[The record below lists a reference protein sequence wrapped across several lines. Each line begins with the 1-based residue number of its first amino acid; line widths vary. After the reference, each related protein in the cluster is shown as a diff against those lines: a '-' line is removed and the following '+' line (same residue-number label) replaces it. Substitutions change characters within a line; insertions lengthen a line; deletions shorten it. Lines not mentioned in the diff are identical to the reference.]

1 MQCIEEQATA
11 LKQQKGIALQPLRR
25 YKKALPTQFIHR
37 HTKDSPIM
45 PSVHITLHY
54 LMIISAA
61 IFLAST
67 SADCSE
73 NACGPTTS
81 GEVQTIKLNLDNE
94 ALIQKIKQLESI
106 RAIPVERLRQK
117 KAIRLKEIAADVKI
131 QRQSTSDF
139 EGFVKWMSA
148 NLAGYNRY
156 IQAGSYAAVVA
167 KMLPIPYAGQASIF
181 TKFVAQFT
189 VALNAA
195 SVSITNYL
203 NSSQKFIAMAEAID
217 PAKPLDEKAISETA
231 HFADQKLLKD
241 MADAQLKLAT
251 VSDLSSGALSFLQ
264 SVNHYVSGTDE
275 YWNKAKG
282 IFRKDVDP
290 KEKSFISENTNS
302 LKIQADR
309 FNNRL
314 KVFEELGKKE
324 TASVKTLAVFDE
336 LTAEATSGLL
346 K

>member
-1 MQCIEEQATA
+1 
-11 LKQQKGIALQPLRR
+11 
-25 YKKALPTQFIHR
+25 
-37 HTKDSPIM
+37 M
-45 PSVHITLHY
+45 PSLPFTIRQFS
-54 LMIISAA
+54 IISALLLLNA
-61 IFLAST
+61 APGT
-67 SADCSE
+67 SAE
-73 NACGPTTS
+73 NACGPMTPA
-81 GEVQTIKLNLDNE
+81 EEQTLKMVTDNE
-94 ALIQKIKQLESI
+94 LLTQKIRQLESI
-106 RAIPVERLRQK
+106 KAIPIERLRQK
-117 KAIRLKEIAADVKI
+117 KVQRLKTIAADVKV

-167 KMLPIPYAGQASIF
+167 RMLPIPYAGQASVF

-203 NSSQKFIAMAEAID
+203 NSSQKFIAMSDAID
-217 PAKPLDEKAISETA
+217 PGKPLDEKAITEA
-231 HFADQKLLKD
+231 ALFAEQKLLKD
-241 MADAQLKLAT
+241 MNDAQLKLVA
-251 VSDLSSGALSFLQ
+251 VSDLSSGALSFLE
-264 SVNHYVSGTDE
+264 SLNHYVSGTDE

-282 IFRKDVDP
+282 VFRKDVDP
-290 KEKSFISENTNS
+290 KEKSFISESTNS

-309 FNNRL
+309 FNGKL
-314 KVFEELGKKE
+314 KTFDELGKKE

-336 LTAEATSGLL
+336 LTAEIQTGLL